1 MPPALAGRRDVTL
14 VLVRHGRTPWVE
26 QGRFQG
32 RLDPPLSEHGTAQA
46 RAVGIRLADP
56 AAMPPLPLPPGR
68 PRLIRHSP
76 LARAAMTAH
85 AIRDAAAP
93 VDARIPL
100 VADPDLQ
107 ELGHG
112 AWEGLSHTEV
122 EARWPDELHA
132 WRRDPIAHHAPGGE
146 PLAEARHRAARAVDR
161 MLADLGGRLI
171 LTETDA
177 DAARHTLAGGAGTP
191 APDGLPTPSGG
202 AVPGHLDPVVG
213 GPGDAPD
220 PDVEP
225 WSVIVAHDGI
235 LRVVLLRILGLPLD
249 QYWSFPFGLC
259 CVSVVEVR
267 GGRARLRAHNLDG
280 HLAAI
285 EDRPGHDPR
294 SPVTGTT

>member
-1 MPPALAGRRDVTL
+1 MSGPTATDTPMPPAPAGSRDVTL

-32 RLDPPLSEHGTAQA
+32 RLDPPLSTHGAAQA
-46 RAVGIRLADP
+46 AAVGVRLADVT
-56 AAMPPLPLPPGR
+56 AMPPLPLPPGR
-68 PRLIRHSP
+68 PWLIRHSP
-76 LARAAMTAH
+76 LARAAMTAQ
-85 AIRDAAAP
+85 AIAQAAAS
-93 VDARIPL
+93 AGTRIPL

-132 WRRDPIAHHAPGGE
+132 WRRDPITHHAPGGE
-146 PLAEARHRAARAVDR
+146 PLADARLRAARAVDR
-161 MLADLGGRLI
+161 MLGDLGGQLVR
-171 LTETDA
+171 D
-177 DAARHTLAGGAGTP
+177 DTP
-191 APDGLPTPSGG
+191 AD
-202 AVPGHLDPVVG
+202 VPVAGHLDPVVG

-220 PDVEP
+220 PDIEP
-225 WSVIVAHDGI
+225 WSVVVAHDGI
-235 LRVVLLRILGLPLD
+235 LRVVLLRLLDLPLE

-267 GGRARLRAHNLDG
+267 AGRARLRAHNLDG
-280 HLAAI
+280 HLATI
-285 EDRPGHDPR
+285 EARPGHDPR